1 LGLKVLCDWSKID
14 LGRTVTEEN
23 YYSASSQLFIDKNEY
38 WNYKAKHSSVTLSG
52 SAYRVFYDKQGAV
65 RFIAGFNAGL
75 RYLAQSKVSVDE
87 YYKIYEESA
96 YRLDSVSGETYLYHN
111 SIQSK
116 LRASDEVPQLQKK
129 FRGSYSFYFGIEC
142 TARESIS

>member
-1 LGLKVLCDWSKID
+1 
-14 LGRTVTEEN
+14 
-23 YYSASSQLFIDKNEY
+23 
-38 WNYKAKHSSVTLSG
+38 LSG
-52 SAYRVFYDKQGAV
+52 SAYRVFYNKQGAV

-75 RYLAQSKVSVDE
+75 RYLAQIKVSVDE
-87 YYKIYEESA
+87 YYEIYEESA
-96 YRLDSVSGETYLYHN
+96 YRLDSVSRETYLYHN

-142 TARESIS
+142 TAREKYFLRMAFVTNFVKWSLFQSDETSKLLFSGLSFSMGYNPKRKYNH